1 MYIVARERLQIMFD
15 DEGEKWA
22 HFRDLAEI
30 MEKAPRQE
38 PPEGFTERVM
48 ARLPEGKATVVRRFS
63 FRRPFG
69 TPAFTTDLTL
79 GFRRPVTKTECA
91 FYFFLTG
98 FAHLILAF
106 VLFLGM
112 IDLYGNVAGSS
123 WIRVQPFIVFFLAV
137 WFFIFGILLWRWR
150 LAGLKAARIATF
162 IYLEIVMINGALPL
176 IKFGSQWF
184 LLPFWG
190 LTASCMIIGGYLA
203 LALQRNFERETIK
216 IETVVRLG
224 T

>member
-1 MYIVARERLQIMFD
+1 MFN
-15 DEGEKWA
+15 DEGGKWER
-22 HFRDLAEI
+22 FRDLAEI
-30 MEKAPRQE
+30 MERAPRQE
-38 PPEGFTERVM
+38 PPEGFTARVM
-48 ARLPEGKATVVRRFS
+48 ARLPEGKATVRRFS
-63 FRRPFG
+63 FQRPFG
-69 TPAFTTDLTL
+69 FPAFTTDLPF
-79 GFRRPVTKTECA
+79 GFRRPLQKKECA

-112 IDLYGNVAGSS
+112 RALYDNVAGSS

-137 WFFIFGILLWRWR
+137 WFFTFSILLWRR
-150 LAGLKAARIATF
+150 RPAGLKAARIAIF
-162 IYLEIVMINGALPL
+162 IYLEIVVINGALPL

-190 LTASCMIIGGYLA
+190 LTATCMIIGGYLA
-203 LALQRNFERETIK
+203 LALQRNWERETMK
-216 IETVVRLG
+216 IETVARWG

>member
-1 MYIVARERLQIMFD
+1 MFN

-38 PPEGFTERVM
+38 PPEGFTARVM
-48 ARLPEGKATVVRRFS
+48 ARLPERKATVRRFS
-63 FRRPFG
+63 FRRPFWV
-69 TPAFTTDLTL
+69 PAFTTDLTF
-79 GFRRPVTKTECA
+79 GFRRPMQKTECA
-91 FYFFLTG
+91 YYFFLTG

-112 IDLYGNVAGSS
+112 RAIYGNVAGSS
-123 WIRVQPFIVFFLAV
+123 WIRFQPFVVFFLSV
-137 WFFIFGILLWRWR
+137 WFFIFSILLWRRR
-150 LAGLKAARIATF
+150 LAGLKAAMIATF
-162 IYLEIVMINGALPL
+162 IYLEIVMINGVLPL
-176 IKFGSQWF
+176 IKFGSQLF

-203 LALQRNFERETIK
+203 LALQRNWERETMK
-216 IETVVRLG
+216 IETVARCG

>member
-1 MYIVARERLQIMFD
+1 MFN
-15 DEGEKWA
+15 DEGAKWA
-22 HFRDLAEI
+22 HFRDLTEI
-30 MEKAPRQE
+30 MEKAPQQE
-38 PPEGFTERVM
+38 SPEGFTARVM
-48 ARLPEGKATVVRRFS
+48 ARLPEGKATVRRFS
-63 FRRPFG
+63 FGWPFG
-69 TPAFTTDLTL
+69 MPAFTTDMTL

-112 IDLYGNVAGSS
+112 RALYGNVVGSS
-123 WIRVQPFIVFFLAV
+123 WIRIQPFIVFFLAV
-137 WFFIFGILLWRWR
+137 WFFTFSILLWRRR
-150 LAGLKAARIATF
+150 LAGLKAARIAIF
-162 IYLEIVMINGALPL
+162 IYLEIVVINGALPL

-203 LALQRNFERETIK
+203 LALQRNRERETMK
-216 IETVVRLG
+216 IETVVRWG

>member
-1 MYIVARERLQIMFD
+1 MFTDEEEKLAR
-15 DEGEKWA
+15 
-22 HFRDLAEI
+22 FRHLAEI

-38 PPEGFTERVM
+38 PPEGFTARVM
-48 ARLPEGKATVVRRFS
+48 ARLPEGKATVRRFS
-63 FRRPFG
+63 FQRPFG
-69 TPAFTTDLTL
+69 IPAFTTDMTL

-91 FYFFLTG
+91 YYFFLTG

-112 IDLYGNVAGSS
+112 RALYGNVAGSS
-123 WIRVQPFIVFFLAV
+123 WIRVQPFIVFFLSV
-137 WFFIFGILLWRWR
+137 WFFIFSILLRRR
-150 LAGLKAARIATF
+150 LAGLKAARIAIF
-162 IYLEIVMINGALPL
+162 IYLEIVVINGALPL

-203 LALQRNFERETIK
+203 LALQRNRERETMK
-216 IETVVRLG
+216 IETVVRWG

>member
-1 MYIVARERLQIMFD
+1 MFTNEEEKLAR
-15 DEGEKWA
+15 
-22 HFRDLAEI
+22 FRDLAEI

-38 PPEGFTERVM
+38 PPEGFTTRVM
-48 ARLPEGKATVVRRFS
+48 ARLPEGKATVRRFS
-63 FRRPFG
+63 FQRPFG
-69 TPAFTTDLTL
+69 IPAFITDLPF
-79 GFRRPVTKTECA
+79 GFRRPMQKTECA

-112 IDLYGNVAGSS
+112 RALYGNVAGSS

-137 WFFIFGILLWRWR
+137 WFFIFSILLWRRR
-150 LAGLKAARIATF
+150 LAGLKAARIATL

-203 LALQRNFERETIK
+203 LALQRNWEWETMK
-216 IETVVRLG
+216 IETVVRWG

>member
-1 MYIVARERLQIMFD
+1 MFTNEEEKLAR
-15 DEGEKWA
+15 
-22 HFRDLAEI
+22 FRGLAEI

-38 PPEGFTERVM
+38 PPEGFTASVM
-48 ARLPEGKATVVRRFS
+48 ARLPEGKATARRFS

-69 TPAFTTDLTL
+69 IPAFTTDLPF
-79 GFRRPVTKTECA
+79 GFRRPMQKTECA

-112 IDLYGNVAGSS
+112 RALYGNVAGSS
-123 WIRVQPFIVFFLAV
+123 WIRVQPFVVFFLAV
-137 WFFIFGILLWRWR
+137 WFFIFSILLWRRR

-203 LALQRNFERETIK
+203 LALQSNFNGGAMK
-216 IETVVRLG
+216 IATVKG
-224 T
+224 WGA

>member
-1 MYIVARERLQIMFD
+1 MFTDEEEKLAR
-15 DEGEKWA
+15 
-22 HFRDLAEI
+22 FRDLTEI
-30 MEKAPRQE
+30 MEKAPQQE
-38 PPEGFTERVM
+38 SPEGFTARVM
-48 ARLPEGKATVVRRFS
+48 ARLPEGKATVRRFS
-63 FRRPFG
+63 FQRPFG
-69 TPAFTTDLTL
+69 IPAFTTDLPF
-79 GFRRPVTKTECA
+79 GFRRPMQKTECA
-91 FYFFLTG
+91 FYFSLTG

-112 IDLYGNVAGSS
+112 RALYGNVAGSS
-123 WIRVQPFIVFFLAV
+123 WIRVQPFVVFFLAV
-137 WFFIFGILLWRWR
+137 WFFIFSILLWRRR

-203 LALQRNFERETIK
+203 LALQRNWEWETMK
-216 IETVVRLG
+216 IETVVRWG

>member
-1 MYIVARERLQIMFD
+1 MFTDEEEKLAR
-15 DEGEKWA
+15 
-22 HFRDLAEI
+22 FRDLTEI
-30 MEKAPRQE
+30 MEKAPQQE
-38 PPEGFTERVM
+38 SPEGFTARVM
-48 ARLPEGKATVVRRFS
+48 ARLPEGKATVRRFS
-63 FRRPFG
+63 FQRPFG
-69 TPAFTTDLTL
+69 IPAFTTDLPF
-79 GFRRPVTKTECA
+79 GFRRPMQKTECA

-112 IDLYGNVAGSS
+112 RALYGNVAGSS
-123 WIRVQPFIVFFLAV
+123 WIRVQPFVVFFLAV
-137 WFFIFGILLWRWR
+137 WFFIFSILLWRRR

-203 LALQRNFERETIK
+203 LALQRNWEWETMK
-216 IETVVRLG
+216 IETVVRWG

>member
-1 MYIVARERLQIMFD
+1 MFTDEEEKLAR
-15 DEGEKWA
+15 
-22 HFRDLAEI
+22 FRDLTEI
-30 MEKAPRQE
+30 MEKAPQQE
-38 PPEGFTERVM
+38 SPEGFTARVM
-48 ARLPEGKATVVRRFS
+48 ARLPEGTATVRWFS

-69 TPAFTTDLTL
+69 IPAFTTGLPFS
-79 GFRRPVTKTECA
+79 FRRPMQKTECA
-91 FYFFLTG
+91 YYFFLTG

-112 IDLYGNVAGSS
+112 KALYGNVDGSS
-123 WIRVQPFIVFFLAV
+123 WIRVQPFVVFFLSV
-137 WFFIFGILLWRWR
+137 WFFIFSILLWRRR
-150 LAGLKAARIATF
+150 LAGLKAARIATL
-162 IYLEIVMINGALPL
+162 IYLEIILINGALPL

-203 LALQRNFERETIK
+203 LALQRNWERETMK
-216 IETVVRLG
+216 IDTVVRWG